1 MNDAQI
7 RITCRQL
14 LDNSSTGV
22 FSRQVLSATFA
33 EFQLKSQAY
42 NPEGRF
48 HTFREMV
55 GNDGRANSL
64 HYKLYFV
71 AAPYLELLEKKM
83 PHMCDMLEKPLPFE
97 RAELQLVASDL
108 RDATQHRIALHYHTP
123 LFLLRGHIG
132 DNLILAL
139 PELPEHTFMLRLR
152 MGVSIS
158 HYNVEAPLVAHLQA
172 SVL

>member
-1 MNDAQI
+1 MNIAQI
-7 RITCRQL
+7 RLTCRQVLDVTSSGIFAKQL
-14 LDNSSTGV
+14 LA
-22 FSRQVLSATFA
+22 ATFA
-33 EFQLKSQAY
+33 EFQLRSQVY

-48 HTFREMV
+48 FTFREMA

-64 HYKLYFV
+64 HYKLYFA

-83 PHMCDMLEKPLPFE
+83 PHVCDMLEKPLPFE
-97 RAELQLVASDL
+97 RAELQLIASDL
-108 RDATQHRIALHYHTP
+108 RDATQHRVALHYHTP
-123 LFLLRGHIG
+123 LFLLHGHIG
-132 DNLILAL
+132 DHLILAL

-172 SVL
+172 SAL